1 MGIAILNELQNRL
14 YTLAIAGTNLL
25 AEDFRLKKTAEQFHA
40 VAASSPVLSKID
52 KLVQQLLEE
61 DNKEKEISLMEAI
74 TLVDAVVC
82 TQAEYVVK
90 KEGKQEIPVL
100 KGGKITNTKYSE
112 LHPLITA
119 LTTKGSGRYEVLS
132 DAYEEKK
139 EILKDFHILPLL
151 IKGFNDSYNEIP
163 YLIEEILI
171 KQVGEDAIFL
181 CKEDFDPMGGK
192 DMVNR
197 LHVLKELAGE
207 KENDFYIS
215 LLENSSPVV
224 KEAAIL
230 NLGCSP
236 ANADLLI
243 HLAETE
249 RGKKYKTAALKAME
263 QLNEKKNIDYLLT
276 KAQKNPETY
285 LPYLKNCETE
295 EISDVFA
302 DALEKIL
309 QELLQVKKEEKIPDK
324 LHKKIRDVLI
334 SSAMYKCSEKMIDV
348 FQKYG
353 DTNWYIHQINWI
365 MICNMLD
372 KTDEKYIHMTKE
384 LYQRCRKVYLP
395 SMLVAEFLTE
405 PEKTYDLCMPYFQD
419 FHDKAF
425 VAEICMVLRLIKYDK
440 IGYYIKHSEEQAA
453 RFIAKEIDIRWI
465 ESLTQV
471 QENIWNTRYRGYGD
485 EVYWIL
491 RGWVNCYCKEAVPFF
506 RRKFRQ
512 FVGMGFFDLDI
523 LEELGETN
531 FKTLVASYIRSR
543 NYFYYDFS
551 KTIDFLRKLPFTEEE
566 RAEEAK
572 MILEGFEKRRP
583 NSKDSLDIRFK
594 EELKEIITQGKEG

>member
-1 MGIAILNELQNRL
+1 MGIAILNELQDRL
-14 YTLAIAGTNLL
+14 HTLAIAGINLL

-40 VAASSPVLSKID
+40 IAASSPVLFKID
-52 KLVQQLLEE
+52 QLVQHLLKE
-61 DNKEKEISLMEAI
+61 DNQEKEISFMEAI

-82 TQAEYVVK
+82 TQAEYAVK
-90 KEGKQEIPVL
+90 KEEKQEITVL

-119 LTTKGSGRYEVLS
+119 LTTKGSGRYEMIYNVY
-132 DAYEEKK
+132 DEKK

-263 QLNEKKNIDYLLT
+263 QLNEEKNIDYLLT
-276 KAQKNPETY
+276 KAKKKPETY
-285 LPYLKNCETE
+285 LPYLKYCETKE
-295 EISDVFA
+295 VSDAFA
-302 DALEKIL
+302 DTLEKIL
-309 QELLQVKKEEKIPDK
+309 QELLQVKEEEKIPDK
-324 LHKKIRDVLI
+324 LHNKVRDVLI

-372 KTDEKYIHMTKE
+372 KTDKKYIYMTKE
-384 LYQRCRKVYLP
+384 LYQRCGKVYLP
-395 SMLVAEFLTE
+395 SMLAAEFLTE
-405 PEKTYDLCMPYFQD
+405 PEKTYDLCMSYFQN
-419 FHDKAF
+419 FRDKAF

-440 IGYYIKHSEEQAA
+440 IGYYINRSKEQAA
-453 RFIAKEIDIRWI
+453 RFVAKEIDIRWI

-471 QENIWNTRYRGYGD
+471 QENIWNTGYID
-485 EVYWIL
+485 EIYWIL
-491 RGWVNCYCKEAVPFF
+491 RGWVNCYYKEAVPFF

-523 LEELGETN
+523 LQELGETN

-566 RAEEAK
+566 RAQEAK

-583 NSKDSLDIRFK
+583 NSKDSLDICFK
-594 EELKEIITQGKEG
+594 EELKEIIAQGKEG

>member
-181 CKEDFDPMGGK
+181 CKEDFNPMGGK

-572 MILEGFEKRRP
+572 MILEGFEKKRP

-594 EELKEIITQGKEG
+594 EELKEIIAQGKEG

>member
-419 FHDKAF
+419 FHDKAL
-425 VAEICMVLRLIKYDK
+425 ICMVLRLIKYDK

-471 QENIWNTRYRGYGD
+471 QENIWNTGYRD

-572 MILEGFEKRRP
+572 MILEGFEKKRP

-594 EELKEIITQGKEG
+594 EELKEIIAQGKEG

>member
-100 KGGKITNTKYSE
+100 KGGKITNAKYSE

-181 CKEDFDPMGGK
+181 CKEDFNPMGGK

-334 SSAMYKCSEKMIDV
+334 ASAMYKCSEKMIDV

-471 QENIWNTRYRGYGD
+471 QENIWNTGYRD